1 MTLTEAIETLAST
14 YADPVL
20 IARGL
25 PVDAQEVATALAAA
39 TPDTTE
45 FVALK
50 RDRNFLN
57 SVMFFQ
63 ALIFQTAI
71 TQYRFAIATVKPRS
85 PLFKLQ

>member
-25 PVDAQEVATALAAA
+25 PVDAKEVADALATA

-45 FVALK
+45 FVALTLLAQF
-50 RDRNFLN
+50 NPY
-57 SVMFFQ
+57 
-63 ALIFQTAI
+63 TAP
-71 TQYRFAIATVKPRS
+71 ASKAKTVQPTE
-85 PLFKLQ
+85 

>member
-1 MTLTEAIETLAST
+1 MTLTEAIETLATT

-45 FVALK
+45 FVALTLLAQF
-50 RDRNFLN
+50 NPY
-57 SVMFFQ
+57 
-63 ALIFQTAI
+63 TAPAP
-71 TQYRFAIATVKPRS
+71 RARTVQPTE
-85 PLFKLQ
+85 

>member
-1 MTLTEAIETLAST
+1 MTLDEAIETLATT

-45 FVALK
+45 FVALTLLAQ
-50 RDRNFLN
+50 LN
-57 SVMFFQ
+57 PY
-63 ALIFQTAI
+63 TAPAPKAKSEP
-71 TQYRFAIATVKPRS
+71 TE
-85 PLFKLQ
+85 